1 MNSLM
6 ISKTKIESHSLKIT
20 NDILSRPKF
29 YNLLNNWIL
38 DMSNGTIKLDNYY
51 SYQGFCAYFSVGTT
65 NIIQV
70 IKRIQKPTPDGCVIV
85 TIYRASDYIK
95 VVVNIHTEELEIIEK
110 K

>member
-6 ISKTKIESHSLKIT
+6 ISKTKIKSHSLKIT
-20 NDILSRPKF
+20 NNVLSCPKF
-29 YNLLNNWIL
+29 YTLLNNWIF
-38 DMSNGTIKLDNYY
+38 DVSNGTIKLDNYY

-70 IKRIQKPTPDGCVIV
+70 VKRIQKLTPDGCVNV
-85 TIYRASDYIK
+85 TIYRTSDYIK
-95 VVVNIHTEELEIIEK
+95 VGINIHTEELEIVEK

>member
-1 MNSLM
+1 MKSLM
-6 ISKTKIESHSLKIT
+6 ISKTKIKSHFLKIT

-29 YNLLNNWIL
+29 YTLLNNWIL

-70 IKRIQKPTPDGCVIV
+70 IKRIQKLTPDGHINV
-85 TIYRASDYIK
+85 TIHRASNCIN
-95 VVVNIHTEELEIIEK
+95 VIINIYTEELEIVEK

>member
-20 NDILSRPKF
+20 NDILSRSKF
-29 YNLLNNWIL
+29 YTLLNNWLL

-70 IKRIQKPTPDGCVIV
+70 IKRIQKLTPDGCVIV
-85 TIYRASDYIK
+85 TIYRTSDCIK
-95 VVVNIHTEELEIIEK
+95 VVVNIHTEELEIVEK